1 MYGWFVLNHFSWDL
15 SIDSQSVVYNAL
27 FETGDSHFVILRDL
41 IEVGGGVQSFQ
52 VFLYPL
58 IFIYLFIYLFFLLF
72 FFFCFLKKKNP

>member
-52 VFLYPL
+52 IFLYPL
-58 IFIYLFIYLFFLLF
+58 FFFFFFFFFYLFFLFLF
-72 FFFCFLKKKNP
+72 FEKKKNP